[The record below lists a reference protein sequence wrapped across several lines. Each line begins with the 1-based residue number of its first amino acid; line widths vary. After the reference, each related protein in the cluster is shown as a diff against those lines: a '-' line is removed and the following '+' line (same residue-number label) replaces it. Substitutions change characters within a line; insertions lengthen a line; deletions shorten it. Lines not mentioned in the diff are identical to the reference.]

1 MCLEGDYPH
10 LSKPPTPPLLSK
22 QLSVALPWLGL
33 LLKSWR
39 QRPVA
44 NALVLEAFLRG
55 RGYPV
60 VLVLDFLLLLA
71 CFGRSDP

>member
-33 LLKSWR
+33 LLR
-39 QRPVA
+39 
-44 NALVLEAFLRG
+44 LEKVGG
-55 RGYPV
+55 R
-60 VLVLDFLLLLA
+60 DLLLMLW
-71 CFGRSDP
+71 F